1 MTAVG
6 YVRVSTED
14 HVKEGLGLDN
24 QKSKIKAYCELKD
37 LKLREVIE
45 DAGMWPENP
54 WREFELGLALE
65 LDDKRGKS
73 YDRIRPSVWRAS
85 ACLRLR

>member
-24 QKSKIKAYCELKD
+24 QKSKIKAYCELAKTVASFT
-37 LKLREVIE
+37 LVPPGVACKFFVQVSPSLEY
-45 DAGMWPENP
+45 ENTVT
-54 WREFELGLALE
+54 LVV
-65 LDDKRGKS
+65 D
-73 YDRIRPSVWRAS
+73 S
-85 ACLRLR
+85 A